1 MEWWITSIVHHV
13 DFIISPEN
21 DNDVPTNQKKLGFTL
36 SYPVDQG
43 AGLPWH
49 RYEMEEFLNWWHCW
63 VPIFYLRLHFSF
75 SPVDILTSTL
85 LLLSIEFTHRLHS
98 PYYLLL
104 LFLDSLTSFYY
115 PSLTTCQFNNYKIFY
130 ENCCERLIL
139 FAYK

>member
-1 MEWWITSIVHHV
+1 MIMMFQLTRRNWVSLCHIQWTKVQA
-13 DFIISPEN
+13 SPGTAMKWKSFSA
-21 DNDVPTNQKKLGFTL
+21 V
-36 SYPVDQG
+36 S
-43 AGLPWH
+43 
-49 RYEMEEFLNWWHCW
+49 WWHGWVTW